1 MVDINNFDAEK
12 VRLIAIIAQK
22 RKVDQEK
29 TEIIN
34 EILLAAEAGL
44 FSIDLKIENL
54 ETRQWLRKKDF
65 NVTPSIIA
73 NYSNVSW
80 AQNTV
85 DNSVN
90 NPYA

>member
-1 MVDINNFDAEK
+1 MVNINNFDAEK
-12 VRLIAIIAQK
+12 VRLVAIMAQQ

-29 TEIIN
+29 TAIMN
-34 EILLAAEAGL
+34 EIFAAAETGL

-54 ETRQWLRKKDF
+54 ETKQWLRKKDF
-65 NVTPSIIA
+65 NITPSIIA
-73 NYSNVSW
+73 NYLNVSW

-85 DNSVN
+85 DNSIN